1 MSDAEQLLAR
11 TPDAEALQRTL
22 SKIGELDLKDNLIE
36 LETKGYTTVKG
47 VLSEDKIERAKR
59 AILKRVAN
67 RGNPESGESGDS
79 VLNSA
84 QIQFNKRGDERI
96 QPWAITSAG

>member
-79 VLNSA
+79 VLNS
-84 QIQFNKRGDERI
+84 RDG
-96 QPWAITSAG
+96 